1 MKTQICKMKD
11 FTGKVKYYISI
22 EDFAERRCT
31 LIISEREYNK
41 ANPKNQITQEELIEG
56 NDKFKEGIS

>member
-1 MKTQICKMKD
+1 MKTQLCKMKD
-11 FTGKVKYYISI
+11 FTGKVKYYVSI

-41 ANPKNQITQEELIEG
+41 LFQL
-56 NDKFKEGIS
+56 S

>member
-1 MKTQICKMKD
+1 MKTQLCKMKD

-41 ANPKNQITQEELIEG
+41 L
-56 NDKFKEGIS
+56 S